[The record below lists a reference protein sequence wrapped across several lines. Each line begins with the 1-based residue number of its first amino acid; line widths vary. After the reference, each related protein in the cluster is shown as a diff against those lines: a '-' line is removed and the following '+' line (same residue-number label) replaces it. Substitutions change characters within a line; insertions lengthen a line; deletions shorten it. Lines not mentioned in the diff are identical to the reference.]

1 MIDRFGKVMVYVNDP
16 ERVAA
21 FWEREI
27 GFTRIDTQRIE
38 GRVLSV
44 ELAHA
49 PDHDT
54 ALVLFDRATVAR
66 MSPELDL
73 ATPSILFGSKDAAGM
88 RASLDASGVTVG
100 DLVTMGGRTS
110 FNFADP
116 EENYFAVEQL

>member
-1 MIDRFGKVMVYVNDP
+1 MIDQFGKVMVYVNDP

-27 GFTRIDTQRIE
+27 GFSRLDTQLLE
-38 GRVLSV
+38 GRVLSI
-44 ELAHA
+44 ELAPV
-49 PDHDT
+49 PDHDAT
-54 ALVLFDRATVAR
+54 LVLFDRSVVER

-88 RASLDASGVTVG
+88 RTTLSAGGVTVG
-100 DLVTMGGRTS
+100 DLLNTGGRMT

-116 EENYFAVEQL
+116 EGNYFAVEQR